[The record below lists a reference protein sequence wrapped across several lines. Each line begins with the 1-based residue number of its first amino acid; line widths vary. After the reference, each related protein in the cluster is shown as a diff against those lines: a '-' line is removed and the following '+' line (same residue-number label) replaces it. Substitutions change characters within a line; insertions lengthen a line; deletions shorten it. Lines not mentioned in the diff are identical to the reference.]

1 MKLKGSSALLLF
13 FLPFLFTADAVGQAS
28 CSDQA
33 LLLTGP
39 SEFRLLATDV
49 SYGGQEDAPYTT
61 RQAEDLRR
69 GVMTKHTVY
78 YDASGIGLGFNHGGL
93 AAESLSNSSWR
104 VYPMFGLALSAGWYK
119 PEGNEADGGYPEN
132 IRGLFRVGNTLW
144 MGSDGV
150 GIITFDLKK
159 KTWSRFDLK
168 ANPIPGH
175 HMNLMRA
182 DQEYAFIGVGEFPGG
197 GLYVYSMKKR
207 RALRLR
213 AVPTA
218 CVSSYG
224 NNSGELVQIGL
235 NHLSNVKDGFLPI
248 DWSLVHFD
256 VVTPINRKQAYR
268 FEKHVSQRS
277 KTIFTITKRQLA
289 RAFR

>member
-1 MKLKGSSALLLF
+1 MLF
-13 FLPFLFTADAVGQAS
+13 FLPFLLTADAAGQAS
-28 CSDQA
+28 CSDRA

-39 SEFRLLATDV
+39 SEFKLLATDV
-49 SYGGQEDAPYTT
+49 TYGGEEDAPYTT

-69 GVMTKHTVY
+69 GVITKHAVY
-78 YDASGIGLGFNHGGL
+78 YDASNSLGFNHGGL

-119 PEGNEADGGYPEN
+119 PEGADADGAYPEN

-150 GIITFDLKK
+150 GIIIFDLKK
-159 KTWSRFDLK
+159 KTWGRLDLK
-168 ANPIPGH
+168 ATPIPGH
-175 HMNLMRA
+175 HMNLLYA

-197 GLYVYSMKKR
+197 SLQVYSMKKR
-207 RALRLR
+207 KSLRLR
-213 AVPTA
+213 AVPSA

-224 NNSGELVQIGL
+224 NNSGELVQIGV
-235 NHLSNVKDGFLPI
+235 NHLDNVKDGFLHF

-268 FEKHVSQRS
+268 FEKQLSPRTS
-277 KTIFTITKRQLA
+277 TIFTITKRQLA
-289 RAFR
+289 NAFR